1 MSMSKQLRTYPHS
14 PPPPPTQ
21 HELQIITKWLLL
33 GWRGGGVG
41 AQLLV
46 TDIEQNVL

>member
-1 MSMSKQLRTYPHS
+1 MSMSKQLRTYPHC
-14 PPPPPTQ
+14 PPPPTQ
-21 HELQIITKWLLL
+21 HELQLIINWLLL

>member
-14 PPPPPTQ
+14 PLTQ
-21 HELQIITKWLLL
+21 HELQLITNWLLL

-41 AQLLV
+41 AQLPV

>member
-1 MSMSKQLRTYPHS
+1 MSKQLRTYPHS
-14 PPPPPTQ
+14 PPQLNMNSNLLPTDCCWV
-21 HELQIITKWLLL
+21 E
-33 GWRGGGVG
+33 GGGGVG

>member
-14 PPPPPTQ
+14 PPPNSTWTPTYYQ
-21 HELQIITKWLLL
+21 LTVVGLE
-33 GWRGGGVG
+33 GGGVG
-41 AQLLV
+41 AQLPV

>member
-1 MSMSKQLRTYPHS
+1 MSMSKQLRTYPHC
-14 PPPPPTQ
+14 PPPPTQ
-21 HELQIITKWLLL
+21 HELQIITNWLLL

-46 TDIEQNVL
+46 TDIEQKVL